1 MSKLKTTVV
10 LTSAVIGLGLMSA
23 TAFAGKITFVSW
35 GGSYTASQVKA
46 CIEPYEAKTGQQF
59 NIVDYNGGLA
69 EVRTQVEAGNVQ
81 WDIVDMIPADAL
93 RGCDEGVLEEL
104 DHSQWLPAPDGTP
117 ATEDFVEG
125 ALDDCY
131 VGNISWST
139 VPAYN
144 RKTITAT
151 KGINRMPTTM
161 KDFWDT
167 KNFPGRRGLRKVPR
181 VNLEWALMADGV
193 PHTEIYEVLGTPEG
207 QDRAF
212 AKLDELK
219 DDIVWWEAGAQPP
232 QLLADGEV
240 VMVTAYNGRLFNA
253 MYVENKPFE
262 IMWGPQ
268 VFDIDG
274 YVIVKGAPNKDA
286 AIEFLKFCTSAEA
299 LADTT
304 NYISYGPLRKS
315 SAQFVNPAILP
326 HLPTAPANF
335 TTALTFDFNF
345 WADHSDDLYERFN
358 AWLAK

>member
-1 MSKLKTTVV
+1 M
-10 LTSAVIGLGLMSA
+10 
-23 TAFAGKITFVSW
+23 
-35 GGSYTASQVKA
+35 
-46 CIEPYEAKTGQQF
+46 
-59 NIVDYNGGLA
+59 
-69 EVRTQVEAGNVQ
+69 
-81 WDIVDMIPADAL
+81 
-93 RGCDEGVLEEL
+93 
-104 DHSQWLPAPDGTP
+104 
-117 ATEDFVEG
+117 
-125 ALDDCY
+125 
-131 VGNISWST
+131 
-139 VPAYN
+139 PAYN

-151 KGINRMPTTM
+151 KGVNRMPSSM

-193 PHTEIYEVLGTPEG
+193 AHTDVYDVLGTKEG

-268 VFDIDG
+268 VFDLDT
-274 YVIVKGAPNKDA
+274 YVVVKGAPNEKE

-315 SAQFVNPAILP
+315 SSQFVNPAILP
-326 HLPTAPANF
+326 HLPTAPDNF
-335 TTALTFDFNF
+335 KTALTYDFNF
-345 WADHSDDLYERFN
+345 WADHMDELNERFN

>member
-1 MSKLKTTVV
+1 MSKFKTTAV
-10 LTSAVIGLGLMSA
+10 LTSAAIGLSMMSA

-81 WDIVDMIPADAL
+81 WDIVDMTPQDSL
-93 RGCDEGVLEEL
+93 RGCDEGLLVEL
-104 DHSQWLPAPDGTP
+104 DHSMWAPAPDGTP

-125 ALDDCY
+125 ALADCH
-131 VGNISWST
+131 VGNISWAT
-139 VPAYN
+139 VPAYD
-144 RKTITAT
+144 KTKVNGT
-151 KGINRMPTTM
+151 PTSM
-161 KDFWDT
+161 ADFWDVE
-167 KNFPGRRGLRKVPR
+167 KFPGRRGLRKVPR

-193 PHTEIYEVLGTPEG
+193 ANEDIYDVLGTKEG

-212 AKLDELK
+212 AKMDEIK
-219 DDIVWWEAGAQPP
+219 DHVVWWEAGAQPP

-240 VMVTAYNGRLFNA
+240 VFTTAYNGRLFNA
-253 MYVENKPFE
+253 MYVEKKPFE

-268 VFDIDG
+268 VFDLDT
-274 YVIVKGAPNKDA
+274 YVVVKGAPNEA
-286 AIEFLKFCTSAEA
+286 AALKFLKFCTSAEA

-315 SAQFVNPAILP
+315 SSQFVNPAILP

-335 TTALTFDFNF
+335 ATALTYNFDF
-345 WADHSDDLYERFN
+345 WADNMDELNERFN
-358 AWLAK
+358 SWLAK

>member
-1 MSKLKTTVV
+1 MSKFKTTAV
-10 LTSAVIGLGLMSA
+10 LTSAAIGLSMMSA

-81 WDIVDMIPADAL
+81 WDIVDMTPQDSV
-93 RGCDEGVLEEL
+93 RGCDEGLLVEL

-117 ATEDFVEG
+117 ATEDFVDG
-125 ALDDCY
+125 ALADCH
-131 VGNISWST
+131 VGNISWAT

-151 KGINRMPTTM
+151 KGVNRMPSSM

-193 PHTEIYEVLGTPEG
+193 AHTDVYDVLGTKEG

-268 VFDIDG
+268 VFD
-274 YVIVKGAPNKDA
+274 
-286 AIEFLKFCTSAEA
+286 L
-299 LADTT
+299 
-304 NYISYGPLRKS
+304 
-315 SAQFVNPAILP
+315 
-326 HLPTAPANF
+326 
-335 TTALTFDFNF
+335 
-345 WADHSDDLYERFN
+345 DLS
-358 AWLAK
+358 LIHI

>member
-1 MSKLKTTVV
+1 MSKLKTTAV
-10 LTSAVIGLGLMSA
+10 LTSAAIGLSMMSV

-46 CIEPYEAKTGQQF
+46 CIEPYETKTGQQF

-81 WDIVDMIPADAL
+81 WDIVDMTPQDSL
-93 RGCDEGVLEEL
+93 RGCDEGLLVEF
-104 DHSQWLPAPDGTP
+104 DHSQWAPAPDGTP
-117 ATEDFVEG
+117 ATEDFVAG
-125 ALDDCY
+125 ALADCHI
-131 VGNISWST
+131 GNISWAT

-151 KGINRMPTTM
+151 KGVNRMPSTM

-193 PHTEIYEVLGTPEG
+193 AHTDVYDVLGTKEG

-268 VFDIDG
+268 VFDLDT
-274 YVIVKGAPNKDA
+274 YVVVKGAPNEKA
-286 AIEFLKFCTSAEA
+286 AIEFLKFCTTAEA

-315 SAQFVNPAILP
+315 SSQFVNPAILP
-326 HLPTAPANF
+326 HLPTAPDNF
-335 TTALTFDFNF
+335 KTALTYDFNF
-345 WADHSDDLYERFN
+345 WADHMDELTNRFN